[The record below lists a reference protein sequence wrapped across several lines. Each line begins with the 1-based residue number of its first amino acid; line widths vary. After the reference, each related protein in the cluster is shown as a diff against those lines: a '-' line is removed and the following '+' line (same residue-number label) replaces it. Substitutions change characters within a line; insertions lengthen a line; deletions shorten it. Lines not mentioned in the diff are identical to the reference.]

1 MKRDNLFLGIGLFVT
16 GAFLLTGVLAFVFL
30 NEYFQRRVETYV
42 MFFKGSLQGLEASS
56 AITYRGVKIGQVRR
70 IELTANEAKTNVSIP
85 VYTEFFVE
93 KSFGQKDSPI
103 EILIEK
109 GLVASITSPNL
120 LTGTASIEL
129 ISDTKP
135 LPQKAGKPMHF
146 SRYFHG
152 YRIFPTEQDN
162 DDEPDNAAKDTLLTA
177 RKTLRDISKFIN
189 SKEFNDTVAS
199 IGSMAHSVEVLAKS
213 LDDQAPQSLL
223 YFNQTLQQITKT
235 AFSTRSLTDYLSR
248 HPESLLRGKP

>member
-1 MKRDNLFLGIGLFVT
+1 MKRDNLFFGIGIFVT
-16 GAFLLTGVLAFVFL
+16 GAFLLAGILAFIFL

-42 MFFKGSLQGLEASS
+42 MFFKGSLQGLEANS
-56 AITYRGVKIGQVRR
+56 AITYRGVKIGQVLRV
-70 IELTANEAKTNVSIP
+70 ELTANEARNNVSIP

-93 KSFGQKDSPI
+93 KSFGQRDNPI
-103 EILIEK
+103 DILIEK
-109 GLVASITSPNL
+109 GLIASITSPNI
-120 LTGTASIEL
+120 LTGTSSIEL
-129 ISDTKP
+129 ITDEKQQFKNTKK
-135 LPQKAGKPMHF
+135 QVHF

-162 DDEPDNAAKDTLLTA
+162 DDESDNAAKDTLLTA

-189 SKEFNDTVAS
+189 SKEFNDTVAA
-199 IGSMAHSVEVLAKS
+199 IGSMAHSVEALAKS

-235 AFSTRSLTDYLSR
+235 AFSTRSLTDYLGR

>member
-1 MKRDNLFLGIGLFVT
+1 MKRDNQFFGIGLFVT
-16 GAFLLTGVLAFVFL
+16 GAFLLAGTLAFVFL

-70 IELTANEAKTNVSIP
+70 IELTANEAKNNVSIP
-85 VYTEFFVE
+85 VYGEFFVE
-93 KSFGQKDSPI
+93 KSFGQKDNPI
-103 EILIEK
+103 EILIDK
-109 GLVASITSPNL
+109 GLVASITSPNI
-120 LTGTASIEL
+120 LTGTSSIEL
-129 ISDTKP
+129 ITDQSTQ
-135 LPQKAGKPMHF
+135 PQKIAKTIRF
-146 SRYFHG
+146 NRYFHG

-162 DDEPDNAAKDTLLTA
+162 DDEQDNAAKDTLLTA

-189 SKEFNDTVAS
+189 SKEFKDTITAV
-199 IGSMAHSVEVLAKS
+199 GSMAKSVQILAQS

-235 AFSTRSLTDYLSR
+235 AFSTRSLADYLTR